1 MGVIAESGVGG
12 AEFKF
17 VATSKDAGGLVIA
30 KAAPNTSPA
39 GLASSAGEAVAAPK
53 SNTAG
58 EEAGKRLPAVPV
70 SCPGVWGWAG
80 AEICIG
86 DSGEATGAGG
96 NEDAVGVTPVPRA
109 MLSKGGGVMEEELLS
124 LRIGSWSRIWAK
136 RDGGA
141 EGETSAD

>member
-1 MGVIAESGVGG
+1 MVEARGAASAPGASTKGARGLGVIAESGVGG

-58 EEAGKRLPAVPV
+58 EEAG
-70 SCPGVWGWAG
+70 
-80 AEICIG
+80 
-86 DSGEATGAGG
+86 
-96 NEDAVGVTPVPRA
+96 
-109 MLSKGGGVMEEELLS
+109 
-124 LRIGSWSRIWAK
+124 
-136 RDGGA
+136 
-141 EGETSAD
+141 